1 MAVMAVA
8 LAELEEDEPRS
19 CKRTCWVRP
28 YISRKDL
35 GVQNLLLKEVLQNN
49 PEEYRRL
56 LRVSH
61 DQFQELLSRVGPRI
75 ARQNTGMRRSI
86 DPATRLQVTLRYLAT
101 GESHHSL
108 SRQFRLGHSSVNN
121 IIHETCAEIYDELK
135 GECLR
140 LPKTDEE
147 WREVMT
153 AFEKNWN
160 FPNCVGAVDGKHVCI
175 TKPKKS
181 GSIYINY
188 KKTFSIILMA
198 VVDASY
204 KFLYIDVGAAGSEGD
219 AGVWQTTPLR
229 DAILKSKAGLPGQVK
244 VASAPDLLL
253 PPVLVGDDAF
263 PIGNNLMKPYGGAT
277 LTQEQRIFNYR
288 LSRAR
293 RVVENAFGILSNR
306 FRCLLS
312 TINAQPE
319 RVTKIVTAA
328 CVLHNFL
335 SCDLLCTPEA
345 RLEDGALFG
354 LTASRGRSNAVG
366 ASVREKMCTFFN
378 NRGAVSWQ
386 NDSAHVDIQKHRVRP
401 RKTQD

>member
-1 MAVMAVA
+1 
-8 LAELEEDEPRS
+8 
-19 CKRTCWVRP
+19 
-28 YISRKDL
+28 
-35 GVQNLLLKEVLQNN
+35 
-49 PEEYRRL
+49 
-56 LRVSH
+56 
-61 DQFQELLSRVGPRI
+61 
-75 ARQNTGMRRSI
+75 
-86 DPATRLQVTLRYLAT
+86 
-101 GESHHSL
+101 
-108 SRQFRLGHSSVNN
+108 
-121 IIHETCAEIYDELK
+121 
-135 GECLR
+135 
-140 LPKTDEE
+140 
-147 WREVMT
+147 MT

-288 LSRAR
+288 
-293 RVVENAFGILSNR
+293 
-306 FRCLLS
+306 
-312 TINAQPE
+312 
-319 RVTKIVTAA
+319 
-328 CVLHNFL
+328 
-335 SCDLLCTPEA
+335 
-345 RLEDGALFG
+345 
-354 LTASRGRSNAVG
+354 
-366 ASVREKMCTFFN
+366 
-378 NRGAVSWQ
+378 
-386 NDSAHVDIQKHRVRP
+386 
-401 RKTQD
+401 